1 MYIFRKEGACPVD
14 NIKLIPATD
23 IFPDNF
29 TRREILQQKTICPY
43 NTIGC
48 TVKLSPL
55 DMENHVVECK
65 YKITETGTKPMKCLF
80 HDAGCA
86 AEFKTNEESQDH
98 ISKNMN
104 YHLTV
109 THL

>member
-1 MYIFRKEGACPVD
+1 
-14 NIKLIPATD
+14 
-23 IFPDNF
+23 
-29 TRREILQQKTICPY
+29 
-43 NTIGC
+43 
-48 TVKLSPL
+48 
-55 DMENHVVECK
+55 MENHVVECK
-65 YKITETGTKPMKCLF
+65 HKITETGTKPIKCLF

-109 THL
+109 TVICKYFIVKFCLKSYLLFLVVMLCILTVKNEV